1 MEQDWT
7 KVLSTRNPV
16 TAEMAKGLLRE
27 NGIEAVELNKRDSCY
42 GNFGNIEVYCHAS
55 QVVTALEVLKELRN
69 E

>member
-7 KVLSTRNPV
+7 KVYSTRNPV
-16 TAEMAKGLLRE
+16 EAEMAKSLLNE

-55 QVVTALEVLKELRN
+55 QVVTALQVLKDLKHE
-69 E
+69 

>member
-7 KVLSTRNPV
+7 RIYSTRNPV
-16 TAEMAKGLLRE
+16 EAEMAKSLLNE

-55 QVVTALEVLKELRN
+55 Q
-69 E
+69 

>member
-7 KVLSTRNPV
+7 KVYITRNPV
-16 TAEMAKGLLRE
+16 HAEMAIGLLRE